1 MTNRLAIVSGGTYG
15 AGRAIVLG
23 LLEDGFSVATFSNDA
38 AQVKTLAE
46 ELGDRPAALVA
57 EADVRHL
64 DQLTGFVHTATERFG
79 PVHALVNNAAIRPTG
94 NVFDTT
100 EDTWDL
106 TLDINLKGQFLLCKA
121 ALPSM
126 IDGGGGAVVNFSS
139 ISAYGGGAHVAYIA
153 SKAGVLGLTKA
164 LAYDLASKRIR
175 VNAVVPGFMLT
186 GMSEG
191 LVEARPE
198 LLEVVKSMNAQG
210 RVGMPDDCARVVRF
224 LVSDAADMVSGAV
237 IDVALIPGVF
247 PDDAAL
253 F

>member
-23 LLEDGFSVATFSNDA
+23 LLEDGFSVATFSNDVD
-38 AQVKTLAE
+38 QVKAFAD
-46 ELGDRPAALVA
+46 ELGDRPDAYVA
-57 EADVRHL
+57 EADVRDL
-64 DQLTGFVHTATERFG
+64 DQLTGFVDTVTGRFG
-79 PVHALVNNAAIRPTG
+79 PVAALVNNAAVRPTG
-94 NVFDTT
+94 NVLDTT
-100 EDTWDL
+100 EETWDV
-106 TLDINLKGQFLLCKA
+106 TLDINLKGQFLLTKA
-121 ALPSM
+121 AVSSM
-126 IDGGGGAVVNFSS
+126 IEGGGGGIVNFSS
-139 ISAYGGGAHVAYIA
+139 ISAYGGGAHVAYVA
-153 SKAGVLGLTKA
+153 SKAGVLGMTKA

-191 LVEARPE
+191 LVQARPE
-198 LLEVVKSMNAQG
+198 LTEVVKGMNAQG

-237 IDVALIPGVF
+237 IDVALVPGIF